1 MSIESRLPSWLQR
14 LWNRRPKKGFYPK
27 RREFVYL
34 DEVSVLS
41 ILASKKGGIAAEFT
55 ETQTAS
61 QNSEVM
67 GSIGVGLGGTKANLG
82 AKMQAGQV
90 EATQVL
96 RKAIIQTSFKE
107 LYESERSAL
116 VLYLTSP
123 NDPPAV
129 DSLRDLE
136 RLLDS
141 SEDTGLLVDPRALHR
156 GDLLEVEVE
165 LEADPIFHLTTII
178 TFFSE
183 LMEDNEELNEKAV
196 TAQLPEIRSIARLLE
211 KLLAGL
217 VPIRGRLVDYE
228 CIRIR
233 DRDILV
239 RQSLLGQIPIDERPK
254 AYPVILVGVGLSDL
268 FWKDIRRVLFSKSRY
283 TVFCRLATSG
293 LTDRW
298 NPVKMA
304 DVFSGIATDFDE
316 MIQGLG
322 DELMMGFKESVRPAA
337 TRKTADAPPA
347 IRNQDATRGE
357 RILQKYAESLANRH
371 TQNIEPAALAELI
384 REVPREENWLDSVD
398 DHRKVFTKVTEKMDE
413 LLAVKTSP
421 DEALELRTKALKSSR
436 REETVKLDGSTVSDN
451 RPEPRCERYLDA
463 EIIAIYW

>member
-1 MSIESRLPSWLQR
+1 MIHPQSTH
-14 LWNRRPKKGFYPK
+14 
-27 RREFVYL
+27 
-34 DEVSVLS
+34 SV
-41 ILASKKGGIAAEFT
+41 
-55 ETQTAS
+55 
-61 QNSEVM
+61 N
-67 GSIGVGLGGTKANLG
+67 
-82 AKMQAGQV
+82 
-90 EATQVL
+90 
-96 RKAIIQTSFKE
+96 
-107 LYESERSAL
+107 
-116 VLYLTSP
+116 
-123 NDPPAV
+123 
-129 DSLRDLE
+129 LE

-316 MIQGLG
+316 IIQGLG
-322 DELMMGFKESVRPAA
+322 DELMMGFNRSVRPATTGKA
-337 TRKTADAPPA
+337 ADTLPMTS
-347 IRNQDATRGE
+347 NQDATTR
-357 RILQKYAESLANRH
+357 RID
-371 TQNIEPAALAELI
+371 TP
-384 REVPREENWLDSVD
+384 
-398 DHRKVFTKVTEKMDE
+398 
-413 LLAVKTSP
+413 
-421 DEALELRTKALKSSR
+421 ELRGIARPATTSEKLSR
-436 REETVKLDGSTVSDN
+436 FS
-451 RPEPRCERYLDA
+451 
-463 EIIAIYW
+463 